1 MIADVEVYLDVVR
14 VLTGSQEVNVL
25 KVGL

>member
-1 MIADVEVYLDVVR
+1 MIADVKVYLDVVR